1 MFEHKKIQNLNDYFT
16 TLDKRQD
23 KGVYFY
29 RINGYSDEIGQ
40 FIKNYY
46 KAARQNGVIVE
57 GKIPNPDEKNLSYY
71 MEIMGPG
78 FQMNPGFIAYS
89 LERWLP
95 RMNNRQKTDL
105 SAAMY
110 DFLDVMRKSGKTE
123 NMLKNSYIK
132 FMCWLY
138 YKFERVVNQAGGNNI
153 PKILYEGN
161 ISHYELM
168 LLSVLSSA
176 GCDVVL
182 LQYNGDQEYLKV
194 DALSKWSYSLQ
205 AEGTVKFPEGF
216 SLAKT
221 RQAIQEEM
229 DTERLYGKK
238 PPLVNCTNEWAGKNG
253 LDDIMESPSARGNE
267 PGLFYNCYYRVNG
280 ATDRFNYSNV
290 LYKFQLGLKNAKR
303 HIVIINNE
311 IPKPSTDEIAGIKRN
326 NYTKCQQMV
335 TDLASNIKYTTNSTL
350 QSIMNKAFIDVVLME
365 EKENGASL
373 NKLVNKAVY
382 LLCWLKRYQP
392 LLFPGWKAPETAC
405 FIYLGGCKDK
415 NEAMFIKFLA
425 RLPVDVLILCPD
437 LNRKCCLADSLLYEI
452 NYTESLIINQYPED
466 NSQAV
471 MGTVAFQAEREL
483 DTIMYQDSGIYR
495 NKQYAKA
502 GIINLQT
509 MYEEIKILW
518 NEELKYRPGFST
530 DNGVVSIPV
539 IFAKVSGVKDGEV
552 TKYWQSVKE
561 LITEDTL
568 LIKNAPYIKPPY
580 NSQVKAFV
588 AGFLK
593 NGKLLKQKIKSH
605 SCYKYGILR
614 EETQDFIF
622 EKLQIMLDKKLIKG
636 TYENGTEYTIISIVL
651 DLPKDIIRLIQKFDF
666 TKKNPKLIYINAA
679 EAIISLEDTIIV
691 SFLNLIGFDI
701 VFFVPTGYQSI
712 EKYFNN
718 KTIEEHQLGEYLYDL
733 KIPDFGRI
741 KPGSTRTGWL
751 DRIFNLK
758 Q

>member
-46 KAARQNGVIVE
+46 KAAMQSGVIIE

-71 MEIMGPG
+71 MEVMGPG

-95 RMNNRQKTDL
+95 RMNSRQKTDL

-110 DFLDVMRKSGKTE
+110 DLLDFMKKSGKTE

-168 LLSVLSSA
+168 LLSALSSA

-182 LQYNGDQEYLKV
+182 LQYNGDQGYLKT
-194 DALSKWSYSLQ
+194 DPMSKWSYSLDIN
-205 AEGTVKFPEGF
+205 GTKKFPEGF
-216 SLAKT
+216 CLAKT
-221 RQAIQEEM
+221 RQLIQEEM
-229 DTERLYGKK
+229 DIERLYGKK
-238 PPLVNCTNEWAGKNG
+238 PLLANCTNEWTSKKG
-253 LDDIMESPSARGNE
+253 LDGIMESTSARGSSQE
-267 PGLFYNCYYRVNG
+267 LFYNCYYRING
-280 ATDRFNYSNV
+280 AEDRFNYSNV

-303 HIVIINNE
+303 HIVIVNNE

-326 NYTKCQQMV
+326 NYTKRGQMV
-335 TDLASNIKYTTNSTL
+335 TDLASNIKYTANSTL
-350 QSIMNKAFIDVVLME
+350 QSIMNKAFVDVVLME
-365 EKENGASL
+365 AEKEGANL
-373 NKLVNKAVY
+373 NKLVNRAVY

-392 LLFPGWKAPETAC
+392 LLFSNWKPPETAC
-405 FIYLGGCKDK
+405 FIYLGGCKNR
-415 NEAMFIKFLA
+415 NEAMFIRFLA
-425 RLPVDVLILCPD
+425 RLPVDVLILCPGQD
-437 LNRKCCLADSLLYEI
+437 DRCCLDDKLLYEI
-452 NYTESLIINQYPED
+452 NYTDSLEISQYPEND
-466 NSQAV
+466 SQAV
-471 MGTVAFQAEREL
+471 IGTAAFHAEREL
-483 DTIMYQDSGIYR
+483 DTIMYQDSGMYR
-495 NKQYAKA
+495 NKQYSRANV
-502 GIINLQT
+502 ITLQT

-530 DNGVVSIPV
+530 DGGIVNIPI
-539 IFAKVSGVKDGEV
+539 IFAKVSGVKDGAV
-552 TKYWQSVKE
+552 QRYWQSVKE
-561 LITEDTL
+561 LITEDTI
-568 LIKNAPYIKPPY
+568 LIKNAPYIRSPY
-580 NSQVKAFV
+580 NSQIKAF
-588 AGFLK
+588 ATEFLK
-593 NGKLLKQKIKSH
+593 NGKLLKAKIKSH
-605 SCYKYGILR
+605 SSYKYGILR
-614 EETQDFIF
+614 EETQDFIL

-666 TKKNPKLIYINAA
+666 TKKNPKLIYINAT
-679 EAIISLEDTIIV
+679 EDIISLEDTIIT
-691 SFLNLIGFDI
+691 SFLNLAGFDI

-712 EKYFNN
+712 EKYFNKN
-718 KTIEEHQLGEYLYDL
+718 IIEE
-733 KIPDFGRI
+733 IARI
-741 KPGSTRTGWL
+741 
-751 DRIFNLK
+751 I
-758 Q
+758 